1 MNGMK
6 FNAALIFAI
15 VLQAVALVWY
25 VSKIDSRVNILYEK
39 YEVDSDAEVVEN
51 QVRMKLAIETLIE
64 DVEAI
69 QKELSKSPEED
80 TAKKNFKENIT
91 VDEAASLAIAAI
103 NLKSEEKA
111 GIEHIK
117 MSKILSETKVL
128 EKISPQDLKKF
139 DEAAKG
145 KFVK

>member
-15 VLQAVALVWY
+15 VLQAIALVWY

-69 QKELSKSPEED
+69 QKELSKARNKDKKIMKQHEEIFELLQNNNS
-80 TAKKNFKENIT
+80 TNNY
-91 VDEAASLAIAAI
+91 
-103 NLKSEEKA
+103 NY
-111 GIEHIK
+111 
-117 MSKILSETKVL
+117 
-128 EKISPQDLKKF
+128 
-139 DEAAKG
+139 
-145 KFVK
+145 

>member
-15 VLQAVALVWY
+15 LLQAVALVWY

-64 DVEAI
+64 DVDSI
-69 QKELSKSPEED
+69 QKELSKARSKDKKIIKQHEEIFELLQNNTSGSPSY
-80 TAKKNFKENIT
+80 NY
-91 VDEAASLAIAAI
+91 
-103 NLKSEEKA
+103 
-111 GIEHIK
+111 
-117 MSKILSETKVL
+117 
-128 EKISPQDLKKF
+128 
-139 DEAAKG
+139 
-145 KFVK
+145 

>member
-39 YEVDSDAEVVEN
+39 YEVDSDAQVVEN
-51 QVRMKLAIETLIE
+51 QVRMKLSIETLIE

-69 QKELSKSPEED
+69 QKELSKARSKDKKIMKQHEEIFELLQNNTSGSSSYD
-80 TAKKNFKENIT
+80 Y
-91 VDEAASLAIAAI
+91 
-103 NLKSEEKA
+103 
-111 GIEHIK
+111 
-117 MSKILSETKVL
+117 
-128 EKISPQDLKKF
+128 
-139 DEAAKG
+139 
-145 KFVK
+145 

>member
-39 YEVDSDAEVVEN
+39 YEVDSDAQVVEN
-51 QVRMKLAIETLIE
+51 QLRMKLSIETLIE

-69 QKELSKSPEED
+69 QKELSKARSKDKKIMKQHEEIFELLQNNTSGSSSYSYD
-80 TAKKNFKENIT
+80 
-91 VDEAASLAIAAI
+91 
-103 NLKSEEKA
+103 
-111 GIEHIK
+111 
-117 MSKILSETKVL
+117 
-128 EKISPQDLKKF
+128 
-139 DEAAKG
+139 
-145 KFVK
+145 

>member
-69 QKELSKSPEED
+69 QKELSKARNKDKKIMKQHEEIFELLQNNNS
-80 TAKKNFKENIT
+80 TNNY
-91 VDEAASLAIAAI
+91 
-103 NLKSEEKA
+103 NY
-111 GIEHIK
+111 
-117 MSKILSETKVL
+117 
-128 EKISPQDLKKF
+128 
-139 DEAAKG
+139 
-145 KFVK
+145 